1 MRYQGRLSDWNDHKG
16 FGFVTPHGGG
26 DRAFVHISAFAQQT
40 RRPRDGEIITYAI
53 ERDAHKRLNATQVRW
68 ADRTTAARTEQRRSG
83 LPRKTLAAVSML
95 ALAAATLMH
104 VVPVIVPLWYAAA
117 SLVTLLIYAMDKSA
131 AQRNQWRIPESS
143 LHLLALIGGWPGA
156 LLAQEIY
163 RHKCSKAAFQLRFW
177 LTVAL
182 NVSALILA
190 VTETDLMAALAVLF
204 D

>member
-1 MRYQGRLSDWNDHKG
+1 
-16 FGFVTPHGGG
+16 
-26 DRAFVHISAFAQQT
+26 
-40 RRPRDGEIITYAI
+40 
-53 ERDAHKRLNATQVRW
+53 
-68 ADRTTAARTEQRRSG
+68 
-83 LPRKTLAAVSML
+83 
-95 ALAAATLMH
+95 
-104 VVPVIVPLWYAAA
+104 VPLWYAAA

-182 NVSALILA
+182 NVSALVLA